1 LSATLEQV
9 AAAEPIEPEYDL
21 LPLMTSRGVIG
32 KITARRVAR
41 ALFGKGRNPV
51 RTLAN
56 VLGRMKIGGP
66 IVYGPYI
73 ALPLG
78 RYRAT
83 FRLRTS
89 IAVPA
94 LRAKARRGVL
104 LEVYRHRDDVQLAY
118 RYVALPVRGT
128 SEHALDFGISNEAD
142 SHEIEL
148 RVLSPGGSLLK
159 VEMVRVRRL
168 GDLTQASNIAERPET
183 TQVLASV
190 AVPGGR

>member
-56 VLGRMKIGGP
+56 LLGRMKIGGP

-89 IAVPA
+89 FSLPT
-94 LRAKARRGVL
+94 LRTKERRAAL
-104 LEVYRHRDDVQLAY
+104 LEVYRHKDDVQFAH
-118 RYVALPVRGT
+118 RNVALPVHGT
-128 SEHALDFGISNEAD
+128 SEHTLDFEILTEAD
-142 SHEIEL
+142 SQEIEL
-148 RVLSPGGSLLK
+148 RVMSLGGSLLK

-168 GDLTQASNIAERPET
+168 GDLTQAPKVAEQPGT
-183 TQVLASV
+183 TQALASV
-190 AVPGGR
+190 EAASGS